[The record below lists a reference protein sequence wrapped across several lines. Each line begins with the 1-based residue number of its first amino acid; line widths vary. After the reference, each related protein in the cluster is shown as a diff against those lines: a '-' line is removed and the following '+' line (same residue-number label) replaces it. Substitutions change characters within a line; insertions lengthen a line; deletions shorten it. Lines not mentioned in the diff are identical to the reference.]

1 MVEEMDTDVAV
12 VGAGPYGLSVAAHL
26 QAQHTQF
33 RIFGSPME
41 FWRNSMPQGMQ
52 LNSAGGASSLS
63 DPSSSFSLAEYCAE
77 RSIPYADQGLPVAL
91 ETFVSYGLEFQK
103 RFVPTLE
110 QEIVTSITA
119 IAGGFLVVLENGEEF
134 SSRSAVVTVGSGY
147 FSHLP
152 SVLTELPEAMLSHSS
167 RHGDLNR
174 FTDRDVAV
182 VGGGTSALDLAGLL
196 HDAGA
201 RPTLIV
207 RQPTIGTAAGWSMR
221 DAVVGHVPVILGAS
235 VDAVSTS
242 GGRAHLH
249 LASDAG
255 DARELAVDHVIAA
268 TGYQV
273 DLGRLTFLHPSIRSS
288 LEQVQGAPVLSP
300 QFESSVAGLSFV
312 GAAAAASSGPDQRC
326 TSGAEVAARRVA
338 LHLSTIRTAPRP
350 EARVLTMQ

>member
-134 SSRSAVVTVGSGY
+134 SSRSAVVAVGSGY

-249 LASDAG
+249 LASDA
-255 DARELAVDHVIAA
+255 DRASSRSRAP
-268 TGYQV
+268 
-273 DLGRLTFLHPSIRSS
+273 RSCRRSS
-288 LEQVQGAPVLSP
+288 SLQSPVFPSSAPPRPPAPAPTNGAPAGPRSP
-300 QFESSVAGLSFV
+300 PVES
-312 GAAAAASSGPDQRC
+312 RC
-326 TSGAEVAARRVA
+326 TSAPSGPHR
-338 LHLSTIRTAPRP
+338 APR
-350 EARVLTMQ
+350 RGF